1 LIALMAL
8 ASWDDTNAG
17 LVHEDPRLLRA
28 LDMVAPGTTLREGID
43 NVIHAST
50 GALIV
55 IGEPE
60 EISFLFSGGLK
71 LDVDY
76 TPGLIYQ
83 VAKMDGAIV
92 LDPEARKISWANVQ
106 LMPDPTIHSSETGTR
121 HRTAERVSK
130 QTNALVIAIS
140 ARRDVVSIYLGG
152 VKYILQDIPTVL
164 SKANQGLA
172 TMEKY
177 RLRLDRVT
185 ARLTTVEMAGAAT
198 LHDVLTVLQRAEL
211 LLRTSNEVERYI
223 IELGAE
229 GRMIEMQLEETSV
242 GVLAD
247 RVALIRD
254 YAAED
259 TEEMLDATLA
269 ALSRLSHQELLD
281 LGRLAELLGYERKVN
296 PHDLQV
302 SARGYRALG
311 RISRLPRLVGE
322 KVIRHFG
329 SLEEILAASDE
340 QLAAI
345 DGVGED
351 RAADIREGLD
361 RVRESEI
368 FERYPL
374 T

>member
-1 LIALMAL
+1 MAL
-8 ASWDDTNAG
+8 ASWDDTSTA
-17 LVHEDPRLLRA
+17 LAHKDPRLLRA
-28 LDMVAPGTTLREGID
+28 LDMVAPGSTLREGID

-76 TPGLIYQ
+76 TPGLLYQ

-92 LDPEARKISWANVQ
+92 LDPDARKISWANVQ

-121 HRTAERVSK
+121 HRTADRVAK
-130 QTNALVIAIS
+130 QTNSLVIAIS

-152 VKYILQDIPTVL
+152 IKYILQDIPTVL

-177 RLRLDRVT
+177 RLRLDRVNM
-185 ARLTTVEMAGAAT
+185 RLTTVEMAGAAS
-198 LHDVLTVLQRAEL
+198 LHDVLSVLQRAEL
-211 LLRTSNEVERYI
+211 LLRTASEVERYI

-229 GRMIEMQLEETSV
+229 GRMIEMQLEETSL
-242 GVLAD
+242 GVLSD
-247 RVALIRD
+247 RIALLRD
-254 YAAED
+254 YAIEESEEILD
-259 TEEMLDATLA
+259 EILTELTA
-269 ALSRLSHQELLD
+269 LSHQELLD
-281 LGRLAELLGYERKVN
+281 LGRLAEVLGYDRKAN
-296 PHDLQV
+296 PHDVPV
-302 SARGYRALG
+302 SARGHRMLG
-311 RISRLPRLVGE
+311 RIPRLPRLVGE
-322 KVIRHFG
+322 KVIKHFG
-329 SLEEILAASDE
+329 GLEEILAADDE
-340 QLAAI
+340 ELAAV
-345 DGVGED
+345 DGVGEA
-351 RAADIREGLD
+351 RAGDIREGLD
-361 RVRESEI
+361 RIRESEV

>member
-1 LIALMAL
+1 
-8 ASWDDTNAG
+8 
-17 LVHEDPRLLRA
+17 
-28 LDMVAPGTTLREGID
+28 
-43 NVIHAST
+43 
-50 GALIV
+50 
-55 IGEPE
+55 
-60 EISFLFSGGLK
+60 
-71 LDVDY
+71 
-76 TPGLIYQ
+76 
-83 VAKMDGAIV
+83 
-92 LDPEARKISWANVQ
+92 
-106 LMPDPTIHSSETGTR
+106 
-121 HRTAERVSK
+121 
-130 QTNALVIAIS
+130 VIAIS

-152 VKYILQDIPTVL
+152 IKYILQDIPTVL

-247 RVALIRD
+247 RIALIRD
-254 YAAED
+254 YAVD
-259 TEEMLDATLA
+259 DSEEMLDTTLA
-269 ALSRLSHQELLD
+269 ALAQLSHQELLD
-281 LGRLAELLGYERKVN
+281 LGRLAELLGYDRKVN
-296 PHDLQV
+296 PHDIQV
-302 SARGYRALG
+302 SARGHRALG
-311 RISRLPRLVGE
+311 RITRLPRLVGE
-322 KVIRHFG
+322 KVIKHFG
-329 SLEEILAASDE
+329 SLEEILAAGDE

-345 DGVGED
+345 EGVGED

>member
-1 LIALMAL
+1 MAL
-8 ASWDDTNAG
+8 ASWDDNTAA

-43 NVIHAST
+43 NIINAST
-50 GALIV
+50 GALVV

-60 EISFLFSGGLK
+60 EISFLFSGGLS

-76 TPGLIYQ
+76 TPGLLYQ

-92 LDPEARKISWANVQ
+92 LDPEAKKISWANVQ

-130 QTNALVIAIS
+130 QTKALVIAIS

-152 VKYILQDIPTVL
+152 TKYILQDIPTVL

-177 RLRLDRVT
+177 RIRLDRVT
-185 ARLTTVEMAGAAT
+185 ARLTTVEMAGAAS
-198 LHDVLTVLQRAEL
+198 LHDVLAVMQRAEL

-229 GRMIEMQLEETSV
+229 GRLIEMQLEETAF

-254 YAAED
+254 YAID
-259 TEEMLDATLA
+259 DSEETLDAALA
-269 ALSRLSHQELLD
+269 TLSRLPHQELLD
-281 LGRLAELLGYERKVN
+281 LGSLAELLGHERKSN
-296 PHDLQV
+296 PHDLAV

-311 RISRLPRLVGE
+311 RIPRLPRLVGE

-329 SLEEILAASDE
+329 SLEEILAATDDE
-340 QLAAI
+340 LAAV
-345 DGVGED
+345 DGVGTD

-361 RVRESEI
+361 RVRESEV

>member
-1 LIALMAL
+1 MAL

-152 VKYILQDIPTVL
+152 ITYILQDIPTVL

-198 LHDVLTVLQRAEL
+198 LNDVLTVLQRAEL

-242 GVLAD
+242 GVLSD

-254 YAAED
+254 YAVDDSEA
-259 TEEMLDATLA
+259 MLDSTLA
-269 ALSRLSHQELLD
+269 ELSKLSHQELLD
-281 LGRLAELLGYERKVN
+281 LGRLAELLGFDRKVN

-302 SARGYRALG
+302 SARGYRALS

-322 KVIRHFG
+322 KVIKHFG
-329 SLEEILAASDE
+329 SLEEILAAGDE

-361 RVRESEI
+361 RVRESEV

-374 T
+374 N

>member
-1 LIALMAL
+1 MAL

-92 LDPEARKISWANVQ
+92 LDPEAKKISWANVQ

-140 ARRDVVSIYLGG
+140 ARRDVVSIYLDGI
-152 VKYILQDIPTVL
+152 KYILQDIPTVL

-177 RLRLDRVT
+177 RLRLDRVA

-229 GRMIEMQLEETSV
+229 GRMIEMQLEETAV
-242 GVLAD
+242 GVLSD

-254 YAAED
+254 YAED
-259 TEEMLDATLA
+259 EGEDALDSTLSELA
-269 ALSRLSHQELLD
+269 KLSHQELLD
-281 LGRLAELLGYERKVN
+281 LGRLAELLGYDRKVN
-296 PHDLQV
+296 PHDLHV
-302 SARGYRALG
+302 SARGYRVLG
-311 RISRLPRLVGE
+311 RIPRLPRLVGD
-322 KVIRHFG
+322 KVIKHFG
-329 SLEEILAASDE
+329 SLEEILAAGDE
-340 QLAAI
+340 ELAAV

-351 RAADIREGLD
+351 GAVDIREGLE
-361 RVRESEI
+361 RVRESEV

-374 T
+374 M

>member
-1 LIALMAL
+1 
-8 ASWDDTNAG
+8 
-17 LVHEDPRLLRA
+17 
-28 LDMVAPGTTLREGID
+28 MVAPGTALREGID

-50 GALIV
+50 GALMV

-60 EISFLFSGGLK
+60 EISYLFSGGLK

-76 TPGLIYQ
+76 TPALIYQ

-92 LDPEARKISWANVQ
+92 LDPEATRISWANVQ

-130 QTNALVIAIS
+130 QTKSLVIAIS

-152 VKYILQDIPTVL
+152 TKYILQDIPTVL

-177 RLRLDRVT
+177 RARLDRVT
-185 ARLTTVEMAGAAT
+185 ARLTTVEMAGAAS
-198 LHDVLTVLQRAEL
+198 LHDVLTVIQRSEL

-223 IELGAE
+223 IELGSE
-229 GRMIEMQLEETSV
+229 GRLIEMQLEETSL

-254 YAAED
+254 YAPDDSE
-259 TEEMLDATLA
+259 ATLDETLS
-269 ALSRLSHQELLD
+269 ALSSLSHQELLD
-281 LGRLAELLGYERKVN
+281 LGRLAELLGRDRKAD
-296 PHDLQV
+296 PHDVKV
-302 SARGYRALG
+302 SSRGYRVLG
-311 RISRLPRLVGE
+311 RIPRLPRLVGE

-329 SLEEILAASDE
+329 RLEEILAATEDE
-340 QLAAI
+340 LASV
-345 DGVGED
+345 DGVGET

-361 RVRESEI
+361 RVRESQLY
-368 FERYPL
+368 ERYPL
-374 T
+374 A

>member
-1 LIALMAL
+1 
-8 ASWDDTNAG
+8 
-17 LVHEDPRLLRA
+17 
-28 LDMVAPGTTLREGID
+28 
-43 NVIHAST
+43 
-50 GALIV
+50 
-55 IGEPE
+55 
-60 EISFLFSGGLK
+60 
-71 LDVDY
+71 
-76 TPGLIYQ
+76 
-83 VAKMDGAIV
+83 
-92 LDPEARKISWANVQ
+92 
-106 LMPDPTIHSSETGTR
+106 
-121 HRTAERVSK
+121 
-130 QTNALVIAIS
+130 
-140 ARRDVVSIYLGG
+140 
-152 VKYILQDIPTVL
+152 
-164 SKANQGLA
+164 
-172 TMEKY
+172 
-177 RLRLDRVT
+177 
-185 ARLTTVEMAGAAT
+185 
-198 LHDVLTVLQRAEL
+198 
-211 LLRTSNEVERYI
+211 
-223 IELGAE
+223 
-229 GRMIEMQLEETSV
+229 MIEMQLEETSV

-281 LGRLAELLGYERKVN
+281 LGRLAELLGYDRKTN

-329 SLEEILAASDE
+329 SLEEILAASDD